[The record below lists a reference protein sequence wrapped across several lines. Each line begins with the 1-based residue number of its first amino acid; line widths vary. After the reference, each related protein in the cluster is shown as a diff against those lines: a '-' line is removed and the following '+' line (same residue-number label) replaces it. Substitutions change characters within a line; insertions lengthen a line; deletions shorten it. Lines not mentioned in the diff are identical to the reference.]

1 MMNKEQLLTEL
12 DFKAIRSSGPGG
24 QNVNKV
30 ASKVI
35 LSWHLDSSLVF
46 TEEEK
51 GLISLKLKNRINK
64 EGVLSLEC
72 DTSRSQVKN
81 KEIIRN
87 RFFELLENALKKE
100 KPRQK
105 TKIPKGA
112 LRRRKEAKEQ
122 VSLKKALRK
131 RLDY

>member
-1 MMNKEQLLTEL
+1 MNKEQLHTEL

-30 ASKVI
+30 ASKVV
-35 LSWHLDSSLVF
+35 LSWNPGSSLVF
-46 TEEEK
+46 SEEEK
-51 GLISLKLKNRINK
+51 DIIYLKLKNRINK

-72 DTSRSQVKN
+72 DTSRSQIKN
-81 KEIIRN
+81 KEIVRN
-87 RFFELLENALKKE
+87 RFFELLAQALKKE
-100 KPRQK
+100 KPRQQ